1 MATWIWIVIAV
12 AAVLVIGAVAFPAWR
27 RRRQVQER
35 REQAQG
41 LRQQA
46 QQRHSRAKERETMAE
61 ELVERAKAERKE
73 GDKAAAQAAEVDPDR
88 ETEAQRR

>member
-1 MATWIWIVIAV
+1 MATWIWIIIAAAVVVGLIAV
-12 AAVLVIGAVAFPAWR
+12 AAWR
-27 RRRQVQER
+27 RRHRQLQER
-35 REQAQG
+35 REQAHD

-46 QQRHSRAKERETMAE
+46 QHRHSRAKERETMAE

-88 ETEAQRR
+88 EAEAQRR